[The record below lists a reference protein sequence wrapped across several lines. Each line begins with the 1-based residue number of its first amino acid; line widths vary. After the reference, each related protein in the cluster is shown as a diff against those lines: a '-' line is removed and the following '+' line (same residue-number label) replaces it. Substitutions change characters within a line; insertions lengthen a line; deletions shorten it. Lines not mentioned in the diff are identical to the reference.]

1 MTEDQASR
9 YIIHKI
15 KRVNRARQGKGQG
28 CGNFTV
34 VLAAGLQA
42 IQTMIRS
49 IEKRIIVQHRW
60 NEASKRLKS
69 IPGIGIVAATA
80 IAATVPDLKVFRS
93 SRDFAAR
100 IGLLPRQDFDRRQAK
115 ARADL
120 EAGRSLFASHSGGRS
135 PCGIETRA
143 TAAAEVSPAHTA
155 PRPQTVQDRGG
166 GTSNKMTRIAWA
178 LLAIRLSLGKR
189 TWLVSPSGM
198 LRLDRGQ

>member
-9 YIIHKI
+9 YIIHKT

-69 IPGIGIVAATA
+69 VPGIGIVGATA
-80 IAATVPDLKVFRS
+80 IAATVPDPKVFRS
-93 SRDFAAR
+93 GRDFAAW
-100 IGLLPRQDFDRRQAK
+100 IGLCRAK
-115 ARADL
+115 IRPAASKSS
-120 EAGRSLFASHSGGRS
+120 GRSRS
-135 PCGIETRA
+135 RA
-143 TAAAEVSPAHTA
+143 
-155 PRPQTVQDRGG
+155 
-166 GTSNKMTRIAWA
+166 IAICVTFWWSEPM
-178 LLAIRLSLGKR
+178 RY
-189 TWLVSPSGM
+189 
-198 LRLDRGQ
+198 